1 MARLSNLTHSIR
13 SKNAGPFWVTIDLFF
28 KDKNGF
34 AAVSEILDTQAV
46 AKVLNLEVHQLE
58 RFDLPEI
65 NVIKISFPRVVVQ
78 GHRLDRDM
86 HGAQYAWLLN
96 DIEVARG

>member
-1 MARLSNLTHSIR
+1 MRNLADMTLNIR

-28 KDKNGF
+28 ADTQ
-34 AAVSEILDTQAV
+34 AYSLTCQSLTTQAV
-46 AKVLNLEVHQLE
+46 AERLGLDAQNLK
-58 RFDLPEI
+58 RFELDDI
-65 NVIKISFPRVVVQ
+65 SVIKFSFPRPVVQ

-96 DIEVARG
+96 GLEISV